1 MHQVQL
7 GLLLMGA
14 KAYKCASLG
23 LVPLLELLPNAGALQ
38 VLQQLLIRGAK
49 SVPVLPFC
57 LWCL

>member
-1 MHQVQL
+1 
-7 GLLLMGA
+7 MGA

-23 LVPLLELLPNAGALQ
+23 LVPLLELLPNAGALH